1 MINPDKSWAGTPN
14 TRRLQVLS
22 QYHYARPYKKLLSNS
37 NLETVPKKNDTNIFS
52 CSTVSVDFSQK

>member
-37 NLETVPKKNDTNIFS
+37 NFYPSI
-52 CSTVSVDFSQK
+52 